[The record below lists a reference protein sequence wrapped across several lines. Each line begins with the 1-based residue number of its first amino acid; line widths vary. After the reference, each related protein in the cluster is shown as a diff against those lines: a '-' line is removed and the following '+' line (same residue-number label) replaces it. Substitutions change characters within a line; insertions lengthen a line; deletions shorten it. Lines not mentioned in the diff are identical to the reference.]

1 MRLHRLAAAGREDH
15 ARDARYA
22 RRAEPGAHA
31 PHELSLDVDSQKAAL
46 LGVPAVEF
54 DRAVR
59 LAVAGI
65 PAGRFKDSDGE
76 QYDIMV
82 RTPIDARPTCA
93 RSIRFASRRS
103 GGETLAARAAGARR
117 VQLRAH

>member
-1 MRLHRLAAAGREDH
+1 MRRTN
-15 ARDARYA
+15 
-22 RRAEPGAHA
+22 
-31 PHELSLDVDSQKAAL
+31 LSLDIDSQKAAL

-82 RTPIDARPTCA
+82 RTPIDARPDVRALDQVRVATLT
-93 RSIRFASRRS
+93 
-103 GGETLAARAAGARR
+103 GETLPLSSAGARR
-117 VQLRAH
+117 VQLSADARSIATTASAP